1 MGRPQNAA
9 IHRRVPQLQNR
20 LSLDTMHSGLQAR
33 DRLAADAR
41 KTVTSVGRMGF
52 DVRTAVRG
60 LRWLAITM
68 VCCSCAACT
77 TTQAPDSKGYISEKA
92 YGVKA
97 GPRVAYGKK
106 IHKGGGRYVIGKPYV
121 VRGKRYHPKEEP
133 NYDKRG
139 VASWYGSAFRGRLT
153 ANGEI
158 YDPDHLSAAHP
169 TLPLPS
175 YVRVT
180 NIENGSSL
188 VVRVNDR
195 GPFHH
200 GRIIDLSSKAADM
213 LDLKH
218 RGTGPVRV
226 QYVDHARLGEDDM
239 PYLMASYVKQSG
251 RFPVVDPP
259 QLATGLM
266 VAYQSLGD
274 HLGSA
279 GQSLW
284 SAQTNLAGK
293 TPNASYRTA
302 TRAAAA
308 FQTFEQFVML
318 PGISHT
324 TFERQPEYAL
334 AKGLGGDT
342 DVDYCLEE
350 NSDDGVR
357 GMCEVQVLPLP
368 GRNKRLTG
376 VISISRRRR
385 SGWRGTPS
393 SLPDAHKA
401 PEAGIPSRWRL
412 LQTCLGRN

>member
-1 MGRPQNAA
+1 
-9 IHRRVPQLQNR
+9 
-20 LSLDTMHSGLQAR
+20 
-33 DRLAADAR
+33 
-41 KTVTSVGRMGF
+41 
-52 DVRTAVRG
+52 
-60 LRWLAITM
+60 M

-106 IHKGGGRYVIGKPYV
+106 IHKGGGRYMIGKPYV

-133 NYDKRG
+133 NYDKKG
-139 VASWYGSAFRGRLT
+139 VASWYGSAFRGRPT

-239 PYLMASYVKQSG
+239 PYLMASYVKQSR

-284 SAQTNLAGK
+284 STQANLAGK

-308 FQTFEQFVML
+308 FQTFEQFVMS
-318 PGISHT
+318 PEISHT
-324 TFERQPEYAL
+324 TFERPPQYAL
-334 AKGLGGDT
+334 ANGLGGDT
-342 DVDYCLEE
+342 DVDYCLDETIA
-350 NSDDGVR
+350 DGVR
-357 GMCEVQVLPLP
+357 GICEVQVLPLP

-385 SGWRGTPS
+385 SGWRGC
-393 SLPDAHKA
+393 
-401 PEAGIPSRWRL
+401 IRWRPMVCRPPGICSAL
-412 LQTCLGRN
+412 AWNLSSCPVWSSGMDGWQR

>member
-1 MGRPQNAA
+1 MSRPQNAA

-41 KTVTSVGRMGF
+41 KAVTSVGRMGF

-106 IHKGGGRYVIGKPYV
+106 IHKGGGRYMIGKPYV

-133 NYDKRG
+133 NYDKKG
-139 VASWYGSAFRGRLT
+139 VASWYGSAFRGRPT

-239 PYLMASYVKQSG
+239 PYLMASYVKQSR

-259 QLATGLM
+259 QIATGLM

-274 HLGSA
+274 RLRSD

-284 SAQTNLAGK
+284 STQTNFAGI
-293 TPNASYRTA
+293 TPSASYQTA
-302 TRAAAA
+302 TNAAAA

-318 PGISHT
+318 PAIGHI
-324 TFERQPEYAL
+324 TFERPSEYAL
-334 AKGLGGDT
+334 ANGLGGDT

-357 GMCEVQVLPLP
+357 GICEVQVLPLP

-401 PEAGIPSRWRL
+401 PQAGIRLGWRL
-412 LQTCLGRN
+412 LQTSLGRN